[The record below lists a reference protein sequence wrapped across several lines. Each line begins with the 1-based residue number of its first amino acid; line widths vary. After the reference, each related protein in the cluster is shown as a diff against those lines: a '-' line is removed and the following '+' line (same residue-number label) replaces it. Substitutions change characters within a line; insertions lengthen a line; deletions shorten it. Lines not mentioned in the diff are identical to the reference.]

1 MCGRQA
7 DIRHLPRGVRTGAR
21 AVRTAGPAAPPE
33 WRDPDEHCPSY
44 SKSPGWN
51 SPELLPHCALR
62 RRPLC
67 QHRPGLCWGAVMS
80 LLLFRLACAH
90 LLR

>member
-51 SPELLPHCALR
+51 SPELLPHCIFGVVTGSLIVFIVFIVFTLR
-62 RRPLC
+62 YWSE
-67 QHRPGLCWGAVMS
+67 Q
-80 LLLFRLACAH
+80 
-90 LLR
+90 